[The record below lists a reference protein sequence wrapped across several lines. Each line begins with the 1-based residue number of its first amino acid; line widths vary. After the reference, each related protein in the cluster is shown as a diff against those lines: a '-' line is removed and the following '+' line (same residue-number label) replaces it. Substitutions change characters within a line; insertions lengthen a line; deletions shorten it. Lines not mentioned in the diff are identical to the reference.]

1 MNIAR
6 IKSLFR
12 FRKPYVVNKQEL
24 AVFSDAEKGL
34 IEAHRAKMLKIEV
47 EHAGHQETMNREMN
61 RMLGTIVPS
70 EELCEA
76 PVEYLYDFLGGW
88 HAGNNTITAINLDGT
103 AGMGLTANVGMA
115 GVVPDNSGI
124 PMDNQAAF
132 DAPSWPIT
140 VAAGTDKETEIGK
153 VIAIKPIDVF
163 HELERIPGPEMI
175 KDLDAKIAVMKTKKS
190 LVRDNSYCRHELIDM
205 TMRLEN
211 RKKWDEFKGFYEQF
225 DNTTSDKVQDLV
237 SKYKLVLKGS
247 DLFISKFP
255 DEAITIMGEY
265 SEQTV
270 KLCGK
275 KPVFYVIAEAE
286 MFKDEYKKKD
296 PILLV
301 QSPFGAYWQILG
313 AWDKEMILLDE
324 L

>member
-1 MNIAR
+1 MTIAK

-47 EHAGHQETMNREMN
+47 EHAAGQETMNREMN

-70 EELCEA
+70 DELTNA
-76 PVEYLYDFLGGW
+76 PTEFLYDFLGGW
-88 HAGNNTITAINLDGT
+88 HAGNNTITAINLEGNAGLTTWGGT
-103 AGMGLTANVGMA
+103 AV
-115 GVVPDNSGI
+115 GI
-124 PMDNQAAF
+124 PTGVEQAQDQVAF
-132 DAPSWPIT
+132 DVPSWPVT
-140 VAAGTDKETEIGK
+140 VAAGTTNEIEIGK

-190 LVRDNSYCRHELIDM
+190 LIRDNNYCRHELIDM

-211 RKKWDEFKGFYEQF
+211 RKKWEEFKGFYEQF

-237 SKYKLVLKGS
+237 TKYKLVLKGS

-265 SEQTV
+265 TDQTV

-286 MFKDEYKKKD
+286 LFKDEYKKKD